1 MWNRVDLA
9 QRELDSLRKLVGDED
24 NALVQR
30 ASCTPCFLRF
40 MHIEP
45 FGIIISDFTT
55 FGCSRQFSTIDC
67 NLFSII
73 CARNCFQCL

>member
-30 ASCTPCFLRF
+30 ASCTPNPGGEFTQLRHLIF
-40 MHIEP
+40 
-45 FGIIISDFTT
+45 
-55 FGCSRQFSTIDC
+55 FSLCHT
-67 NLFSII
+67 
-73 CARNCFQCL
+73 RRVR